1 MHTAGFSPSSL
12 GLVVGL
18 APCDEIGAGRDD
30 ADFLTQLLSDPEV
43 AKHFK
48 KGELES
54 ICTTDFHYKHIESR
68 FKKLGL

>member
-1 MHTAGFSPSSL
+1 M
-12 GLVVGL
+12 
-18 APCDEIGAGRDD
+18 
-30 ADFLTQLLSDPEV
+30 TQLLSDPEV

>member
-1 MHTAGFSPSSL
+1 METWKTKH
-12 GLVVGL
+12 
-18 APCDEIGAGRDD
+18 DGRDD
-30 ADFLTQLLSDPEV
+30 ADFLTQLLSDAEV

>member
-1 MHTAGFSPSSL
+1 MNSKDS
-12 GLVVGL
+12 GLIVTHHRDRPL
-18 APCDEIGAGRDD
+18 KDD
-30 ADFLTQLLSDPEV
+30 ADFLKQLLSDPEV